1 MSLVEEKPKQLQEVQ
16 AVMPVPPEKLASLWR
31 NADYL
36 RLWSGQVASSVG
48 SQVSGLAL
56 PLLILALTH
65 SPAKAG
71 GLAALRG
78 LPYLLLCLPAGAL
91 VDRWDPRRVM
101 LLCDAGRALALASVP
116 LALALGHLSLTQL
129 CVVTVVE
136 GTLFVFFN
144 QAESNCLVRVVAKE
158 QLSAAVAQNESV
170 YGISGLIG
178 PSLGGLL
185 YGLGRGVPFLTN
197 AVTYALSV
205 VALLLLRSDV
215 RPAPRVGGP
224 APHLGREILEGL
236 RWLYAHK
243 VIRFLAVLTGVLMCS
258 CAGWALILIVL
269 AQHFGATPLT
279 IGILTGT
286 GGAGSIAG
294 SLLTVP
300 LQKRIRFGPLMIGAA
315 WIWAGT
321 WLLYAF
327 APSLLILGIV
337 NALSFVI
344 VPIYLTTQYA
354 YRLKQIPDHLQG
366 RVNSVFRLIAFG
378 SGPVGLAATG
388 VLLQKLGPMATVLIT
403 FAPQLVLCV
412 AATFH
417 RPLRAEE
424 PLPLVPRSLPC

>member
-1 MSLVEEKPKQLQEVQ
+1 MSLVEKKPNYSLDQ
-16 AVMPVPPEKLASLWR
+16 ATPLETLPKRSLSLWR

-36 RLWSGQVASSVG
+36 RLWSGQVASSIG

-101 LLCDAGRALALASVP
+101 LVCDTGRALALASVP
-116 LALALGHLSLTQL
+116 LALVFGHLSLVQL
-129 CVVTVVE
+129 CVVTVIE

-144 QAESNCLVRVVAKE
+144 QAESNCLVRVVTKE
-158 QLSAAVAQNESV
+158 QLGVAVAQNEAV
-170 YGISGLIG
+170 YGISGLVG

-185 YGLGRGVPFLTN
+185 YSLGQGVPFLTN

-205 VALLLLRSDV
+205 VALLMLRSDV
-215 RPAPRVGGP
+215 RPVPRADGP
-224 APHLGREILEGL
+224 TPHLGREISEGL
-236 RWLYAHK
+236 RWLYAHH
-243 VIRFLAVLTGVLMCS
+243 VIRFLAILTGVLMCCCS
-258 CAGWALILIVL
+258 GWVLILIVL
-269 AQHFGATPLT
+269 AQKFGATPLT

-286 GGAGSIAG
+286 AGVGGVIG

-300 LQKRIRFGPLMIGAA
+300 VQKRVRFGPLMIGSA
-315 WIWAGT
+315 WIWAMT
-321 WLLYAF
+321 WLLF
-327 APSLLILGIV
+327 AWTPSLPALGLV
-337 NALSFVI
+337 TALSSVI

-354 YRLKQIPDHLQG
+354 YRLKRIPDHLQG

-378 SGPVGLAATG
+378 SGPLGLAVTG
-388 VLLQKLGPMATVLIT
+388 VLLQKLGPFWTVLIT
-403 FAPQLVLCV
+403 FAPQLVLSV
-412 AATFH
+412 AATFY
-417 RPLRAEE
+417 RPLRAE
-424 PLPLVPRSLPC
+424 